1 MSKRSCRLSILPT
14 ALQCRE
20 GLSKRATRLF
30 ATFVLSCGA
39 SVAGARAEEPPR
51 FNLQSTSDFAS
62 YGAFYTDLTAT
73 YSPFGNLWD
82 RGWRLQGVVS
92 ARRFSSTD
100 GGQKRVGLDATVD
113 ILGGYQ
119 FTPYGWSWIFSAGPT
134 FVNSHLYSAAGLP
147 QSNTFSYGLKFLT
160 SLYGKPSNNTMVY
173 VQAHYNTA
181 SEFYYLQGKTG
192 VAIARNLFVGP
203 EVAFSGSWAHGYDQS
218 RFGGHLTGFTLAGFN
233 TGVSAGYVRD
243 SGYGNGF
250 YAGLNLQS
258 SF

>member
-1 MSKRSCRLSILPT
+1 MRGKAKRLSRRPT
-14 ALQCRE
+14 DLRIKE
-20 GLSKRATRLF
+20 GSSRRATGWL
-30 ATFVLSCGA
+30 ATFVVASGA
-39 SVAGARAEEPPR
+39 VVAGARAEEPPR

-62 YGAFYTDLTAT
+62 YGAFYGDFTAT

-100 GGQKRVGLDATVD
+100 GGQKRVGLDATLD
-113 ILGGYQ
+113 MLGGYQ
-119 FTPYGWSWIFSAGPT
+119 FTPHGWSWIFSAGPT

-160 SLYGKPSNNTMVY
+160 SLYGKPSSNTMIY

-181 SEFYYLQGKTG
+181 SDFYYLQGKTG
-192 VAIARNLFVGP
+192 VAIAPNLFVGP
-203 EVAFSGSWAHGYDQS
+203 EVAFSGSWIHGYDQT
-218 RFGGHLTGFTLAGFN
+218 RLGGHLTGFTLAGFN
-233 TGVSAGYVRD
+233 TGVSAGYVQD
-243 SGYGNGF
+243 SGYGKGF
-250 YAGLNLQS
+250 YAGVNVQN